1 MFRGCLVMIGYR
13 KMSIDLVL
21 PNIQDFGDRFVSF
34 LLCLC

>member
-1 MFRGCLVMIGYR
+1 MISYR
-13 KMSIDLVL
+13 EMPVDLVL